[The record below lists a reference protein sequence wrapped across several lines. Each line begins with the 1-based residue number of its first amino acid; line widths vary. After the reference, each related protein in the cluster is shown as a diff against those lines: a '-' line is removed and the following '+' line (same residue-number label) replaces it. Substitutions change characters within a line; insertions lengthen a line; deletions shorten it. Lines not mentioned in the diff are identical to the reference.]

1 MFTGARRCS
10 SLVIMATNVAGRDQA
25 VAEGEEILSHG
36 ILFHN
41 VVEFLC
47 DAIETI
53 TARQGLEGSGG
64 LRQGA

>member
-1 MFTGARRCS
+1 MFIEARRCS

-25 VAEGEEILSHG
+25 VAEGEEILSRG
-36 ILFHN
+36 IFFHN
-41 VVEFLC
+41 VVEFLR

-53 TARQGLEGSGG
+53 TAGQGLEGCGG